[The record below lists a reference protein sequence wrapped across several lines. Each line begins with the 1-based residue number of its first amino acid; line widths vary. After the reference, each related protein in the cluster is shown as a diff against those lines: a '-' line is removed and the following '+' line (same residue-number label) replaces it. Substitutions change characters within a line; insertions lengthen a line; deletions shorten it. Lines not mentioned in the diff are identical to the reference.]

1 MVRTRGVLL
10 KSLVKNIGC
19 PCCNSFRGIYDVT
32 SIGYCIKIYDDGT

>member
-32 SIGYCIKIYDDGT
+32 SISYWNVI